1 MKKLSAVIIAIILI
15 GTTGC
20 SIFSSSAPA
29 KHYYQIYYTP
39 AKTLGKK
46 IAGTVRIKTF
56 ETDKIYRIH
65 NIVKRKSQNE
75 IQYYT
80 SHFWASRPTDMVTD
94 QIAKHVSEIELF
106 SDVIMQLDRRPD
118 FVLTGRILALDLVD
132 SDEKWFARAALVFEL
147 RDYKSDRTV
156 IAHSF
161 DIRKE
166 VPSKRIVHVVRV
178 IGEIIEKEAE
188 TFFNKIYESMNID

>member
-1 MKKLSAVIIAIILI
+1 MKKLIIITILI
-15 GTTGC
+15 TLFTGAGC
-20 SIFSSSAPA
+20 SLFSSEAPA

-39 AKTLGKK
+39 SKTLGKK
-46 IAGTVRIKTF
+46 ISGTVRIKTF

-80 SHFWASRPTDMVTD
+80 SRFWASRPTDMITD
-94 QIAKHVSEIELF
+94 QIAKHITETELF

-132 SDEKWFARAALVFEL
+132 SEEKWFARVSIVFEL

-156 IAHSF
+156 ITHSF
-161 DIRKE
+161 DERKE
-166 VPSKRIVHVVRV
+166 VSSRDVVHVVRTM
-178 IGEIIEKEAE
+178 GEIIEKEADV
-188 TFFNKIYESMNID
+188 FFNKIYEAMNID